1 MLGKVIRWWP
11 PFGVLGMAGLGWAV
25 GSGSTPVDDWF
36 QHDARGAM
44 RGHLGWLLLFTQ
56 WWLLAAVLAVG
67 AAAALYRRQWRL
79 AAVVLLVPLAAIEI
93 NVLLKQL
100 FERYKGGALAYP
112 SGHTTL
118 LVTVLG
124 MVVLVAAWRWWAI
137 AVAVAAI
144 LLGIVGLA
152 CTYHYF
158 TDTVGSVLY
167 ATAMVCVA
175 ARLAG
180 AVPAHAG
187 YP

>member
-1 MLGKVIRWWP
+1 
-11 PFGVLGMAGLGWAV
+11 
-25 GSGSTPVDDWF
+25 
-36 QHDARGAM
+36 
-44 RGHLGWLLLFTQ
+44 
-56 WWLLAAVLAVG
+56 
-67 AAAALYRRQWRL
+67 
-79 AAVVLLVPLAAIEI
+79 
-93 NVLLKQL
+93 
-100 FERYKGGALAYP
+100 
-112 SGHTTL
+112 
-118 LVTVLG
+118 